1 MYHSPLLPLS
11 ILVFEGE
18 RRKAMFFKRAQ
29 TEDLIVD
36 SLEIADRFGSSLSDF
51 CRHMQCG
58 TITSFVEVGTADKED
73 PACLSLRFGNR
84 LERVVLEQ
92 ILFIPDHIQRRSEAW
107 DQSADR
113 IP

>member
-1 MYHSPLLPLS
+1 MPLS

-84 LERVVLEQ
+84 LERVVLDDENKVRHEKMTF
-92 ILFIPDHIQRRSEAW
+92 LRSSMYPDGWLSR
-107 DQSADR
+107 
-113 IP
+113 